1 MSYFF
6 VFNIQKKSKS
16 FKPVPVPIWSFRWYE
31 WSPNSEILELGTE
44 GQWGDGNG
52 DFLEE
57 VDTEDDSEDLYSNLN
72 TRG

>member
-1 MSYFF
+1 M
-6 VFNIQKKSKS
+6 
-16 FKPVPVPIWSFRWYE
+16 
-31 WSPNSEILELGTE
+31 LELGK